1 MRNELDFY
9 DPRSNLE
16 EISIDLLSSSSTP
29 KSAIAKVV
37 GDFTSALAKPI
48 TDWKKLDKLETLAI
62 ILSRRSM
69 EVRKD
74 AIKAIKDALANDN
87 LSPEAQE
94 RAIDA
99 LLKLGLGEG

>member
-1 MRNELDFY
+1 MINELDIY
-9 DPRSNLE
+9 DYRHNLE
-16 EISIDLLSSSSTP
+16 EIGIDLISSSTP
-29 KSAIAKVV
+29 QSTVAKVV

-48 TDWKKLDKLETLAI
+48 TDMKKLDKLETLTI

-69 EVRKD
+69 EIRKD
-74 AIKAIKDALANDN
+74 AIKAIKDALANNN